1 MEFDPNKPSTLI
13 EGGVSFDPNK
23 PSTLVEEGVSFD
35 PNRPSTLIEPDDPTL
50 GQVGTG
56 LVAEIV
62 IGEGGKYAGTKAGA
76 VIGTATLGPGFGTA
90 IGAGIG
96 YLTSGITSGIGGSII
111 AQKAEGRDEI
121 SWGRVTADTLLNLLP
136 FGAGKVSKGSK
147 LLPRLAGAAVTRGT
161 QGAAISTGAMSIEK
175 GIEEG
180 RFLTPEELLDTAKV
194 GAGLGIGLGTTGTI
208 LNKSYSKLLNKNS
221 DEIDDLYKKG
231 DVDAVTVVDAI
242 TGGDP
247 NNRVNRLLNTITS
260 YVLPSKVI
268 GSRAS
273 AALRRGMNETRA
285 AKDIA
290 GRVRKTLD
298 KVYNNLSPQDKRA
311 VDDYIVGKSK
321 TLPPSA
327 FKLKETIDE
336 ARGLINDATSR
347 ILKLSDEG
355 VIDLDEAFVAQVRRS
370 IENGSYL
377 TREYRFYED
386 ANYRPSK
393 AAEEK
398 LRQSFIRA
406 LKKGGQEN
414 PELEADRIIQ
424 NYYKSRNAADGV
436 RKGMDILVENSRIFK
451 ERKAFNKELREFLGE
466 YKTPGERFY
475 GTLSSLGRIAA
486 DQTAAFNIAKDF
498 RISGLA
504 VRLNEIPSGMRADFS
519 PLKINNKEIK
529 INIDGKREQ
538 LYALKETQSSV
549 DQLYGSRIPQNTNVL
564 VENAITRL
572 ISTTTGLTKFAAVPL
587 APAAY
592 SPQLFANAFGL
603 IGQGMNPFRGFG
615 RGLRVAGSEISGKG
629 LTLKQMNEYKSLGLV
644 DKNVFVSDI
653 RNAFD
658 KGFRLLP
665 ENKVGRGVGTA
676 AKKIGQT
683 YSAIDTANRIS
694 VFENYRKVILPKL
707 IQGVNDPK
715 SMNYL
720 DPATFNRL
728 AAELTNST
736 YQNYDRIS
744 PSLRYLSRIAILNEF
759 VSFLLELTR
768 TTFNQARLGRD
779 LINGSFAKKMKS
791 EYGVNVNPSRAF
803 AEGAKRIGFLSGA
816 FGAAS
821 FGIAAWNK
829 SNGFDSE
836 KVRAIKETVAYDWDD
851 TSALVIQDLGDQKVG
866 LVNMGYRMPI
876 ADLTSIFEAGL
887 GTGSYTE
894 AGSEIFQ
901 AIGDKFFGRGTINA
915 KNFFNALQNIDPDTG
930 EKIGK
935 SANKLDNVIDRATF
949 YATESFKPGFVRE
962 IQRWDDRTAGEK
974 GARYLLGERKF
985 NTSFTEGAGRK
996 FNNALKN
1003 IRGIRNEYAGK
1014 ARNEDD
1020 ISSAYQEAN
1029 NDYRSNIE
1037 EIIKHIN
1044 NLRVLEV
1051 SNQDIYKTLPA
1062 TLSKNVKIAAMRGIV
1077 LDMPVAVSIKGTRL
1091 EQTKQYI
1098 ELIEK
1103 MPRDLA
1109 NKMLK
1114 QEVSTKKI
1122 NRSQLNTIVNAIKL
1136 RSSL

>member
-1 MEFDPNKPSTLI
+1 MAKLP
-13 EGGVSFDPNK
+13 EGFSLVDEPKLPEGFSLVESPQLPEGF
-23 PSTLVEEGVSFD
+23 SLVEEV
-35 PNRPSTLIEPDDPTL
+35 DPTL

-56 LVAEIV
+56 LLAEIT
-62 IGEGGKYAGTKAGA
+62 IGEGGKYAGATAGA
-76 VIGTATLGPGFGTA
+76 A
-90 IGAGIG
+90 IGATFGGVGAVPGAAIG
-96 YLTSGITSGIGGSII
+96 YLAGGITGGISGSIA
-111 AQKAEGRDEI
+111 AQKAEGRDDI

-136 FGAGKVSKGSK
+136 FGAGKVTKGAK

-161 QGAAISTGAMSIEK
+161 QGAVISTGAMSIEK

-180 RFLTPEELLDTAKV
+180 RFLTPEELLQTAAT
-194 GAGLGIGLGTTGTI
+194 GAALGIGLSTTGSI

-221 DEIDDLYKKG
+221 DEINDLYKKG

-268 GSRAS
+268 GSRGA
-273 AALRRGMNETRA
+273 AALRRGMNETGA

-298 KVYNNLSPQDKRA
+298 KVYNNLSPRDKRA
-311 VDDYIVGKSK
+311 VDDYIVGKSN

-327 FKLKETIDE
+327 LKLKDTIDE
-336 ARGLINDATSR
+336 AREQISDAASR
-347 ILKLSDEG
+347 ILRLSDEG
-355 VIDLDEAFVAQVRRS
+355 VIDLDPGFVAQVRRS
-370 IENGSYL
+370 IEDGSYL

-406 LKKGGQEN
+406 LKKGGEEN

-424 NYYKSRNAADGV
+424 NYYASRRTSDGV
-436 RKGMDILVENSRIFK
+436 KQGINILVENSKVFK
-451 ERKAFNKELREFLGE
+451 QRKAFNKELREFLGE

-475 GTLSSLGRIAA
+475 GTISRLGRIAA
-486 DQTAAFNIAKDF
+486 DQTAAFNVAKDL
-498 RISGLA
+498 RIAGLA
-504 VRLNEIPSGMRADFS
+504 LRLNEIPSGMRADFN
-519 PLKINNKEIK
+519 PLRINGKIIK
-529 INIDGKREQ
+529 QNIEGKREQ
-538 LYALKETQSSV
+538 LYALKETQNSI
-549 DQLYGSRIPQNTNVL
+549 DQLYGSRIPQNTNLL
-564 VENAITRL
+564 VENAITKL
-572 ISTTTGLTKFAAVPL
+572 ISTTTGMTKFAAVPL

-592 SPQLFANAFGL
+592 SPQLFGNVFGI

-615 RGLRVAGSEISGKG
+615 RGLKVAVGEIGGKG
-629 LTLKQMNEYKSLGLV
+629 LDLKKLNEYKSLGLV

-694 VFENYRKVILPKL
+694 VFENYRNQLPKL
-707 IQGVNDPK
+707 IPGVNDPK
-715 SMNYL
+715 SLNYL

-744 PSLRYLSRIAILNEF
+744 PSLRYLSRLGILNEF
-759 VSFLLELTR
+759 VSFLLEFTR
-768 TTFNQARLGRD
+768 TTFNQVRLAKS
-779 LINGSFAKKMKS
+779 LINGSFAKRMKS
-791 EYGVNVNPSRAF
+791 EYGVNVNQGKAF
-803 AEGAKRIGFLSGA
+803 IEGMKRFTMLSSTI
-816 FGAAS
+816 GAAS
-821 FGIAAWNK
+821 VGLAMFNK
-829 SNGFDSE
+829 RNGFDDE

-851 TSALVIQDLGDQKVG
+851 TSALLIQDLGDQKVG

-876 ADLTSIFEAGL
+876 AELTSIFESGL

-894 AGSEIFQ
+894 AASEIFG
-901 AIGDKFFGRGTINA
+901 AISDKFFGRGTINA
-915 KNFFNALQNIDPDTG
+915 KNFFNAIQNIDPDTG

-935 SANKLDNVIDRATF
+935 SASRLDNVIDQATF
-949 YATESFKPGFVRE
+949 YVTESFKPGFVRD

-996 FNNALKN
+996 FNNALKR
-1003 IRGIRNEYAGK
+1003 IRGVRNQYSAEARK
-1014 ARNEDD
+1014 ADD
-1020 ISSAYQEAN
+1020 ISSVYQKN
-1029 NDYRSNIE
+1029 NNTYRGNIE
-1037 EIIKHIN
+1037 EIIKHID
-1044 NLRVLEV
+1044 NLRILGL
-1051 SNQDIYKTLPA
+1051 SNQEIFDTLPP
-1062 TLSKNVKIAAMRGIV
+1062 TLSRNVKLASMRGIV
-1077 LDMPVAVSIKGTRL
+1077 LDMPVAVSIKGNRL
-1091 EQTKQYI
+1091 EKTKQYI
-1098 ELIEK
+1098 ELVEK

-1109 NKMLK
+1109 IKMLK
-1114 QEVSTKKI
+1114 QEVSSKKI
-1122 NRSQLNTIVNAIKL
+1122 NKAQLNTIVNAIKL